1 MNSYLPL
8 CWMLWLAWHFG
19 SGLVGY
25 LCYTS
30 SELFIKNGMQC
41 VLAVLGHAMTAAEEE
56 RWEYEVV
63 VNHDLYRVE
72 M

>member
-1 MNSYLPL
+1 MLDVLACMAFWQRTCRVPL
-8 CWMLWLAWHFG
+8 LHF
-19 SGLVGY
+19 LRAVHQ
-25 LCYTS
+25 
-30 SELFIKNGMQC
+30 ERDAI

-63 VNHDLYRVE
+63 VNHDLCRVE